1 MPPRFVKRI
10 MKAKPNIGVMSTRAT
25 RARTAAGLLI
35 LALALGGCGAPEASP
50 AGPGGGGAGPDGS
63 VSNTPGTGS
72 DNGGG
77 GEVVSPRPGM
87 AGVHPIE
94 WDIVRLAR
102 DGRSLWLRWWGG
114 AEPCH
119 VLDRVDVQAGRRVI
133 MITLFEGH
141 VPGQEDVACPEMA
154 LLKEVEVALTDP
166 LDGRKVID
174 GAKLAA
180 LRDSTRCGP
189 GRIALKKCPLWFDP
203 ESRIERPH

>member
-1 MPPRFVKRI
+1 M
-10 MKAKPNIGVMSTRAT
+10 
-25 RARTAAGLLI
+25 
-35 LALALGGCGAPEASP
+35 ALALGGCGAPEASP
-50 AGPGGGGAGPDGS
+50 AGPGGAGAGPDSS

-87 AGVHPIE
+87 AGVHPVE
-94 WDIVRLAR
+94 WDIVRLAE

-119 VLDRVDVQAGRRVI
+119 VLDHVDVQAGRRVI

-141 VPGQEDVACPEMA
+141 VPGKEDVACPEMA

-166 LDGRKVID
+166 LDGRKVVD

-180 LRDSTRCGP
+180 LRDSVRCGP
-189 GRIALKKCPLWFDP
+189 GLTALKKCPLLFDRNP
-203 ESRIERPH
+203 GVQRPH